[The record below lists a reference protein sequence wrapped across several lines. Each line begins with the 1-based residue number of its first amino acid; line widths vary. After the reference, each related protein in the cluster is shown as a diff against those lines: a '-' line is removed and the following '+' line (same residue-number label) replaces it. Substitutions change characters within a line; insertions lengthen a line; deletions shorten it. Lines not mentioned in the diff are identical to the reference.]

1 MLEVL
6 AKIGI
11 VPVVVV
17 EQVAHA
23 LPLAD
28 ALLAGGMQVVE
39 VTFRTEAAADVIRAI
54 RAARPQLL
62 VGAGTLVTAENV
74 KAATAA
80 GAQFG
85 VAPGCNSHMVS
96 LATSHELPFIPGVCT
111 PSDIEMALSLG
122 CRVLK
127 FFPSAAVGG
136 IEYLDAIAAPYRHFG
151 LRYMPTGGVTV
162 DNLETY
168 LSSPDVA
175 CVGGTWLARAAD
187 LNAGHFGKITERCQI
202 NRFSPALLRG
212 SRSVMRAS
220 AAILP

>member
-1 MLEVL
+1 MLETL

-11 VPVVVV
+11 IPVVVV
-17 EQVAHA
+17 EQESHA

-28 ALLAGGMQVVE
+28 ALLEAGMQAVE
-39 VTFRTEAAADVIRAI
+39 VTFRTAAAPTVIRTI
-54 RAARPQLL
+54 REQRPQLL
-62 VGAGTLVTAENV
+62 VGAGTVVTAENL

-85 VAPGCNSHMVS
+85 VAPGCNSQTVS
-96 LATSHELPFIPGVCT
+96 LATSLELPFIPGVCT

-151 LRYMPTGGVTV
+151 LRYMPTGGVTI

-168 LSSPDVA
+168 LRSPDVA
-175 CVGGTWLARAAD
+175 CVGGTWLARPAD
-187 LNAGHFGKITERCQI
+187 LAAGNFKKITDQCKA
-202 NRFSPALLRG
+202 ALQVMARV
-212 SRSVMRAS
+212 RS
-220 AAILP
+220 